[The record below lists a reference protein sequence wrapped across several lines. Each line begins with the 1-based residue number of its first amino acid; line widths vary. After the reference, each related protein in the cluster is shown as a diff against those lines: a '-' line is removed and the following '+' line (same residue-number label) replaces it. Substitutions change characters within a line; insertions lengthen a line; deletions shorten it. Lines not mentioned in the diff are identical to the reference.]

1 MISGAGIVVIVLVVL
16 AITVILMGVKVVP
29 QGSEWTVERFGRYT
43 HTLKPGLALII
54 PMVDSVGAKLNMM
67 ERVLDIPSQEIIS
80 RDNAMVRVDAV
91 VFFQVIDAAQAAY
104 EVNQLEHAIRN
115 LTMTNIRT
123 VLGAMDL
130 DSMLS
135 KRDGINRKLLT
146 VIDEATGPWGV
157 KVTRIEIKEVAP
169 PSDLVDSMARQM
181 KAERDKRAAIL
192 ESEGLRQSEILRAE
206 GSKQAVIL
214 AAEGEKEQAFRQAEA
229 RERLALAE
237 ANATETLSN
246 ALSTGNVQ
254 AINYFIAQKY
264 IEALSTIGSAENQ
277 KVIMMPLET
286 SQLIGSVGGI
296 GEIIKSTFKED

>member
-16 AITVILMGVKVVP
+16 AITVILMGVKIVP

-43 HTLKPGLALII
+43 HTLKPGLAFII

-157 KVTRIEIKEVAP
+157 KVTRIEIKEIAP

-296 GEIIKSTFKED
+296 GEIIKSTFKEN

>member
-1 MISGAGIVVIVLVVL
+1 
-16 AITVILMGVKVVP
+16 
-29 QGSEWTVERFGRYT
+29 
-43 HTLKPGLALII
+43 
-54 PMVDSVGAKLNMM
+54 
-67 ERVLDIPSQEIIS
+67 
-80 RDNAMVRVDAV
+80 
-91 VFFQVIDAAQAAY
+91 
-104 EVNQLEHAIRN
+104 
-115 LTMTNIRT
+115 
-123 VLGAMDL
+123 
-130 DSMLS
+130 
-135 KRDGINRKLLT
+135 
-146 VIDEATGPWGV
+146 
-157 KVTRIEIKEVAP
+157 
-169 PSDLVDSMARQM
+169 MARQM

-296 GEIIKSTFKED
+296 GEIIKSTFKDN

>member
-43 HTLKPGLALII
+43 HTLKPGLAFII

-157 KVTRIEIKEVAP
+157 KVTRIEIKEIAP

-214 AAEGEKEQAFRQAEA
+214 TAEGEKEQAFRQAEA

-296 GEIIKSTFKED
+296 GEIIKSTFKEN